1 MRRLR
6 RYRIQRDPGFV
17 AAKQPLSGHAPKCNW
32 NVAEPTQNNAPAATS
47 STYHEEATTKHR
59 LPHFLTV
66 MDNSV
71 KVIAVQPC
79 CEAQAE
85 GQSERT
91 ATVDET
97 YNGKARLTSKG
108 SKLPVERA
116 RDPNATIAD
125 NVDEESGV
133 AGKVRTYASAGVKH
147 AGKVANVPC
156 KIEPSDTTV
165 MDNSTTATA
174 GIVVE
179 HDGCG
184 VYVADQSH
192 EREAR
197 EIDATSHVFVD
208 PGRAE
213 VTSTVVGALIIEA
226 TSNEAVA
233 VETALSEIVI
243 GGDITKGMSMRR
255 TQATSRKHGGS
266 DVDGRRSASSIVGE
280 Q

>member
-1 MRRLR
+1 
-6 RYRIQRDPGFV
+6 
-17 AAKQPLSGHAPKCNW
+17 
-32 NVAEPTQNNAPAATS
+32 
-47 STYHEEATTKHR
+47 
-59 LPHFLTV
+59 

-91 ATVDET
+91 ATGDET
-97 YNGKARLTSKG
+97 HNGKARLTSKG
-108 SKLPVERA
+108 SKLPLEERA
-116 RDPNATIAD
+116 RDHTATIAD
-125 NVDEESGV
+125 NVDEEAGV
-133 AGKVRTYASAGVKH
+133 ASKVRTYASAGVKR
-147 AGKVANVPC
+147 AGKVANIPC
-156 KIEPSDTTV
+156 KIEPSNTTV

-197 EIDATSHVFVD
+197 EIDATSHEFVD

-226 TSNEAVA
+226 TSNEAVE

-243 GGDITKGMSMRR
+243 GRGHHEGNVD
-255 TQATSRKHGGS
+255 AADTSDEQEARGGGCGWTEKCLQYS
-266 DVDGRRSASSIVGE
+266 GRAVSTAFLSTR
-280 Q
+280 